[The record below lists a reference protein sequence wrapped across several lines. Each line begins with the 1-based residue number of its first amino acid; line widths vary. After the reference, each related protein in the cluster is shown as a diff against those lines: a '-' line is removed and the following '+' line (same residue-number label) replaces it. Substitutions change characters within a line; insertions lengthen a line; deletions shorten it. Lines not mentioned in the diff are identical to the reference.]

1 VENFQL
7 VVGNTH
13 EVVFL
18 VVGNG
23 IGVTDIA
30 LLIGVIIESIDFG
43 VETVFLLVFK
53 FQMTKTRDQLIERG
67 GTLSALSIH

>member
-1 VENFQL
+1 MII
-7 VVGNTH
+7 GNTH
-13 EVVFL
+13 KVVFL